1 MRNYLPFS
9 KLYKI
14 KLTDWKITN
23 LRLIFRL
30 LLPLALGLGKIS
42 SFIIFHMNVAHIGEN
57 IVQPKSRDIRM
68 MRPSRTE
75 WVIVTKIVCPIVRA
89 WRGEH
94 TYQLI
99 Y

>member
-23 LRLIFRL
+23 LPLILRL
-30 LLPLALGLGKIS
+30 LLTLTLGQGKIS
-42 SFIIFHMNVAHIGEN
+42 SVIVFHVEVAHSGEN

-68 MRPSRTE
+68 MRHSRTE
-75 WVIVTKIVCPIVRA
+75 WVAVTKIICPIIRD
-89 WRGEH
+89 WREDRL
-94 TYQLI
+94 TN
-99 Y
+99 